1 MSDAM
6 HHRHRHCYRP
16 HTLLRLCAL
25 PLSALLASCGGGG
38 SDDAPAVAVAVAV
51 QITAPSASDNVFTA
65 GTPVAVR
72 ASATANSTP
81 VADGTVLRFASPS
94 GMFAPAAPTSRAGA
108 ASSTLSSSAT
118 GPLQLNAS
126 VTEAGQT
133 ATATQTIYQRP
144 PPAPLEILVPAYFY
158 PSAAG
163 SAWNTLATSAAAHPS
178 VAITAIMNPNNG
190 IFNSA
195 DANFSRATTQFVDA
209 GGTVLGYVY
218 TRYGKGSRSTTDIKA
233 NIDKYLQFY
242 GRERISGF
250 FLDEMASEASK
261 LDFYREIYRYI
272 KAIDPSLR
280 VVGNPG
286 MVPAAEFAGVADTLV
301 SFEGTAAEYQKY
313 DPRTQ
318 NAWLYTYA
326 NKAQAMLIH
335 NTASC
340 SAMQTAVQAAA
351 SARNNAGLVYATE
364 REFNY
369 TTGVG
374 NPWAALPVY
383 WEALVQTVDAVNTGA
398 SLPRC

>member
-1 MSDAM
+1 M
-6 HHRHRHCYRP
+6 
-16 HTLLRLCAL
+16 
-25 PLSALLASCGGGG
+25 
-38 SDDAPAVAVAVAV
+38 
-51 QITAPSASDNVFTA
+51 
-65 GTPVAVR
+65 
-72 ASATANSTP
+72 
-81 VADGTVLRFASPS
+81 
-94 GMFAPAAPTSRAGA
+94 
-108 ASSTLSSSAT
+108 
-118 GPLQLNAS
+118 
-126 VTEAGQT
+126 
-133 ATATQTIYQRP
+133 
-144 PPAPLEILVPAYFY
+144 
-158 PSAAG
+158 
-163 SAWNTLATSAAAHPS
+163 
-178 VAITAIMNPNNG
+178 
-190 IFNSA
+190 
-195 DANFSRATTQFVDA
+195 
-209 GGTVLGYVY
+209 
-218 TRYGKGSRSTTDIKA
+218 
-233 NIDKYLQFY
+233 
-242 GRERISGF
+242 
-250 FLDEMASEASK
+250 
-261 LDFYREIYRYI
+261 
-272 KAIDPSLR
+272 
-280 VVGNPG
+280 VGNPG